1 MTDTT
6 DTAVQ
11 DMPEFTEG
19 ICGDEVVILCDG
31 QRMSISNILAQLN
44 AGAAAEAR
52 VKELERQ
59 KPVVLPH
66 GYKPYLVRSQT
77 TATRAAMTS
86 GGEWLHRDE
95 VTSAIEAAG
104 GIVKDGE

>member
-59 KPVVLPH
+59 NPVVLPE
-66 GYKPYLVRSQT
+66 YKFCPAEYQGSLLWSET
-77 TATRAAMTS
+77 EIWNKAIDASKA
-86 GGEWLHRDE
+86 
-95 VTSAIEAAG
+95 AIEASG